1 MYFTPNICRLFI
13 VKEVVKMIDYIGKK
27 MIVDTDGADGGAYF
41 EKEIISWKA
50 RDPSQ
55 QSRNFEI
62 KYSDIRKITTYN
74 SMKKKVVLTLADGSE
89 RSFYMYRSGTFVEL
103 LKAGIDACKYAESHG
118 NVPLSNTDL
127 DRLSKLNG
135 LHKEGVLTDEQFEF
149 EKNEIMKKYK

>member
-1 MYFTPNICRLFI
+1 ML
-13 VKEVVKMIDYIGKK
+13 EYIGKK

-41 EKEIISWKA
+41 EKEALIWKA
-50 RDPSQ
+50 RDLSQ
-55 QSRNFEI
+55 QNRNFEI

-74 SMKKKVVLTLADGSE
+74 SIKKQVVLTLADGSE

-103 LKAGIDACKYAESHG
+103 VKAGIEANKYAESHG
-118 NVPLSNTDL
+118 SIPLSNADL

-135 LHKEGVLTDEQFEF
+135 LHKEGVLSDEQFEF